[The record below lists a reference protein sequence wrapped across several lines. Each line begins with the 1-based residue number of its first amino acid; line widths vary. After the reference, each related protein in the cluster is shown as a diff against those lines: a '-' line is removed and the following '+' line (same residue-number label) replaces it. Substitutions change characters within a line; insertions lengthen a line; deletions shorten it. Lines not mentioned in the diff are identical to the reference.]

1 MPSSRALLLQRDTE
15 VRSPPPL
22 PRAPCAPWSIGP
34 FHPAL
39 GWELASAGWP
49 LPRVCAIRLNTCDG
63 NGKSAKSAR
72 CCIACVASQAWGRA
86 GRRCRARWCLWHSA
100 GTRHQRLHR
109 PGTRGCWP
117 LTSQCS
123 VVCQRC
129 CEQGLPSPLS
139 ASLSEPILP
148 TALPL
153 LPFQRPM
160 GWMRGELLAGC
171 RASPGRAGG
180 RSQYPVRLWV
190 PHILGEVSP
199 ETENC
204 PFSFWN
210 RRAHRSKMVSGVS
223 RGGRHRRGCS
233 ELPHLGQ
240 PAPQRVP

>member
-22 PRAPCAPWSIGP
+22 PRAPCAPWSIRP

-153 LPFQRPM
+153 LPFPEANGM
-160 GWMRGELLAGC
+160 DE
-171 RASPGRAGG
+171 GRAARRLQGITWAGRWQVPVPGAALGATHFGG
-180 RSQYPVRLWV
+180 
-190 PHILGEVSP
+190 
-199 ETENC
+199 
-204 PFSFWN
+204 
-210 RRAHRSKMVSGVS
+210 
-223 RGGRHRRGCS
+223 
-233 ELPHLGQ
+233 GQ
-240 PAPQRVP
+240 PRDRKLPLFLLEQACPQEQDGLWGQQGWTAPQRVQ